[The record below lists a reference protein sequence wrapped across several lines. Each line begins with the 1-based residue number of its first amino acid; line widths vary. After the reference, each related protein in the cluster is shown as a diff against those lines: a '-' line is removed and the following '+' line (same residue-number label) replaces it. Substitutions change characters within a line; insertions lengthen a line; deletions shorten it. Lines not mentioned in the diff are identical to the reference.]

1 MPRVQISGPSLPHS
15 PGVCPGPHMTRF
27 QRSPE
32 GARALS
38 GRDRTAGDPQKNAS
52 QTAVAARAQRP
63 QGAARLTATAAGGD
77 FGSPSIASYSSTPPP
92 ECKPWCKNTK
102 TTLVCAHPNG
112 GGWEVSAGPGE
123 GSGPGARPSSPEE
136 AGGLRVNPFVPG
148 GPSDPASPRSV
159 PVPPTPLPDPAP
171 LAKAQRVH
179 PSCRAL

>member
-1 MPRVQISGPSLPHS
+1 MIRRK
-15 PGVCPGPHMTRF
+15 RF
-27 QRSPE
+27 PNRCSS
-32 GARALS
+32 ARPAAS
-38 GRDRTAGDPQKNAS
+38 GRS
-52 QTAVAARAQRP
+52 QVNRDCSRRRFRKP
-63 QGAARLTATAAGGD
+63 
-77 FGSPSIASYSSTPPP
+77 FYSKLLIHAPP
-92 ECKPWCKNTK
+92 ECKPWSKNTK